1 MSKEQ
6 DQAIARKGRHIS
18 LVIAGTMVAWIVLS
32 LVGGPVL
39 GLPGRFAL
47 LFDLAALA
55 GLIYAVVNIIQ
66 LWRMRQDSQR

>member
-1 MSKEQ
+1 MSTDQ
-6 DQAIARKGRHIS
+6 DLAIARKGRHIG
-18 LVIAGTMVAWIVLS
+18 LVIAGTMIAWIVLS
-32 LVGGPVL
+32 LIGGPVL

-55 GLIYAVVNIIQ
+55 GLTYAVINIIQ